1 VRLVRATSD
10 GLSMSGEMEL
20 PPQIKEEPNPESQ
33 SGPPPPTGEEG
44 PKESSSSDKKRDRR
58 DRSRSPREKRKRSR
72 SRERRRRSRSRDRDR
87 DRDRGDRDRGDRDR
101 DRDRGE
107 GGKRSRRK
115 KASLYWDVPP
125 PGFEHITPMQY
136 KAMQA
141 AGQIPANLVPE
152 TPQAAVPV
160 VGSTITR
167 QARRLYVGN
176 IPFGVSEEE
185 MMDFFNQQMHLSGLA
200 QADGNPILA
209 CQVNLDKNFAFLEF
223 RSIDETT
230 QAMAFDGINFKGQS
244 LKLRRPHD
252 YQPMPGLSENPN
264 FNVPGVV
271 STVVPDSA
279 NKVFLGGLPNY
290 LNEDQVKELL
300 TSFGQLRA
308 FNLVKDSATG
318 LSKGYAFCE
327 YVDVTITDQ
336 AIAGLNGM
344 QLGDKKLIVQ
354 RASVGAKN
362 AAAMNVAP
370 VAIQVPGMQG
380 ASAVQAAGQQ
390 TEVLCLLNM
399 VQPEELADE
408 EEYEDILEDIRE
420 ECGKFGQVRSIE
432 IPRPVPGVEVPGCGK
447 VFVEFAAIADCQK
460 AQHALTGRKFSNR
473 VVVTSYF
480 EPDKYHRREF

>member
-1 VRLVRATSD
+1 
-10 GLSMSGEMEL
+10 MSGEMDNGAA
-20 PPQIKEEPNPESQ
+20 PAIKEEPTEGG
-33 SGPPPPTGEEG
+33 SGGGGGGEE
-44 PKESSSSDKKRDRR
+44 PRESSEKKRDRR
-58 DRSRSPREKRKRSR
+58 DRSRSPKERRKRSR
-72 SRERRRRSRSRDRDR
+72 SRERRKRSRSRDRDR
-87 DRDRGDRDRGDRDR
+87 GSRGDRDRGDRGDR
-101 DRDRGE
+101 DGE
-107 GGKRSRRK
+107 SSGKKSRRK

-141 AGQIPANLVPE
+141 AGQIPANMVPE

-252 YQPMPGLSENPN
+252 YQPMPGLSENAS

-362 AAAMNVAP
+362 MATMNAAP

-380 ASAVQAAGQQ
+380 AQAPGMQAAGQQ

-420 ECGKFGQVRSIE
+420 ECGKFGAVRSIE

-447 VFVEFAAIADCQK
+447 VFVEFADIPSCQK

>member
-1 VRLVRATSD
+1 MIKMERNFGGENGGHDAQSD
-10 GLSMSGEMEL
+10 IMDNLREDRGYSRE
-20 PPQIKEEPNPESQ
+20 
-33 SGPPPPTGEEG
+33 
-44 PKESSSSDKKRDRR
+44 RDRDKDR
-58 DRSRSPREKRKRSR
+58 KRRKSRSRSRDRN
-72 SRERRRRSRSRDRDR
+72 RERRRRSHSRDRKGRKDDKGR
-87 DRDRGDRDRGDRDR
+87 
-101 DRDRGE
+101 
-107 GGKRSRRK
+107 RRK
-115 KASLYWDVPP
+115 PSLYWDVPP

-141 AGQIPANLVPE
+141 AGQIPATLVPE

-200 QADGNPILA
+200 QAEGNPILA
-209 CQVNLDKNFAFLEF
+209 SQVNLDKNFAFLEF

-252 YQPMPGLSENPN
+252 YQPMPGQSENPN

-271 STVVPDSA
+271 STVVPDSP

-327 YVDVTITDQ
+327 YVDISITDQ

-362 AAAMNVAP
+362 AAALASAP
-370 VAIQVPGMQG
+370 VQLQVPGMQ
-380 ASAVQAAGQQ
+380 SVQGPGTP

-399 VQPEELADE
+399 VMAEELTDE
-408 EEYEDILEDIRE
+408 EEYDDILEDIRE
-420 ECGKFGQVRSIE
+420 ECAKYGTVKSVE

-447 VFVEFAAIADCQK
+447 VFVEFYGIPDCQK

-480 EPDKYHRREF
+480 DPDRYHRREF